1 MGFRENRLDV
11 FKKYCPPLYFNTDLA
26 LLSQQS
32 RDIIATPYPKDGN
45 GVMLVGKTRTG
56 KTRTAWMLAREW
68 FCSADRSLI
77 WFNGGSFGRAVADNY
92 GNHRAEEWH
101 KELYEVPILLLDD
114 IFKHRLTDAV
124 QDALFSVVEDR
135 MAYLRPT
142 LLTLNNDGGG
152 LSGAVSAD
160 MVAPLLERLM
170 ESCRVFRFAKDGQ
183 PEA

>member
-1 MGFRENRLDV
+1 MGFRENRLEV
-11 FKKYCPPLYFNTDLA
+11 FNKICPPLYRDTDIA
-26 LLSQQS
+26 RLSPLS
-32 RDIIATPYPKDGN
+32 RKIIATPYPKDGK

-68 FCSADRSLI
+68 FCSADRSLL

-92 GNHRAEEWH
+92 GNHHAEEWH
-101 KELYEVPILLLDD
+101 KELLTVSTLLLDD

-142 LLTLNNDGGG
+142 ILTLNNDGGG

-160 MVAPLLERLM
+160 MEAPLLERLM
-170 ESCRVFRFAKDGQ
+170 ESCNVNLFAKDGQ
-183 PEA
+183 P